1 MLFHEKLCMIRLK
14 CSKKIWS
21 SVTEAEHLGNLST
34 LTRNDKLEEVR
45 VMTPEDSGLTVVD
58 TERS

>member
-1 MLFHEKLCMIRLK
+1 M
-14 CSKKIWS
+14 
-21 SVTEAEHLGNLST
+21 TEAEPLGNLST